1 MIDSNLLNAIAG
13 TLGRTQHVNRE
24 NAAAAAQGPWAA
36 MRLGG
41 RYLVDQKRKDLDK
54 LMENEEA
61 FALESMKDELADS
74 DMGLQRLAD
83 KRRQEFAES
92 DFTLP
97 DTVDEDIIADRSADL
112 VTKEALKAA
121 NPDVPDNVIDYAV
134 KHWSERAGKNWY
146 WDPRTWKI
154 AKKAKS
160 GQTMTDAD
168 YDALSGLAGYE
179 YEAGD
184 EEKLGRYVK
193 RTTRAATPEETM
205 AAWYEQTYGK
215 ETPEEQQAA
224 ARAEFENA
232 YKEALLKSFGGNEA
246 KMEEF
251 MALANDPRMLRYD
264 PTTGKTRLKRA
275 DELNFDIGNYAKFW
289 APEMAQPY
297 FDRSKDLLDLYGKQ
311 YGTMLSTLG
320 SMSSDYEQKAEH
332 MRNEAHFIQQQV
344 SQGKVKETAPAADF
358 VDAESLAA
366 HPTYTDDNGKV
377 KQVSTVG
384 EYIKSVQ
391 QAESENR
398 QRGYDAMNAR
408 ERLLSL
414 GPTGMMSAQSMRGN
428 PALSIRYFG
437 RNYVPMYGMGGIGG
451 RGAVQGAGS
460 MPGEQYSNL
469 QDQAESARANLSAAA
484 RGGEYARR
492 GLDFSN
498 MNLSQGMMALMQAG
512 GTERTRFGQ
521 RVDYQGRKG
530 QEKGQAYSMQIIN
543 PILIS
548 STPQNWD
555 TNVTRF
561 ILSAAQNGNTI
572 SGTDRV
578 GVGPLTVGEGNAAKF
593 NWDTWKQYTPEEKM
607 NVFMNAWQNSELYPS
622 KPKDTWKG
630 IVKNAMLAGM
640 KREDAMTYADNHVAD

>member
-1 MIDSNLLNAIAG
+1 MIDSNLLNAVAG
-13 TLGRTQHVNRE
+13 TLGRTQQLNRE
-24 NAAAAAQGPWAA
+24 NAMTAAQGPWAA

-41 RYLVDQKRKDLDK
+41 RYLVNQKRKDLDK
-54 LMENEEA
+54 LLENEEA
-61 FALESMKDELADS
+61 FALESMKDELAAS

-92 DFTLP
+92 DFSLP
-97 DTVDEDIIADRSADL
+97 DTVDEDIITDR
-112 VTKEALKAA
+112 TKSRWTDQELKEL
-121 NPDVPDNVIDYAV
+121 NPDVPDDVIDYATR
-134 KHWSERAGKNWY
+134 HWNERGGKNWY
-146 WDPRTWKI
+146 WDPRTGKI
-154 AKKAKS
+154 AKKPKS
-160 GQTMTDAD
+160 GQTMTQAD

-179 YEAGD
+179 YEAGG
-184 EEKLGRYVK
+184 EGEPGRYVK

-205 AAWYEQTYGK
+205 AAWYEQTYGN
-215 ETPEEQQAA
+215 ETPEERDALA
-224 ARAEFENA
+224 KAEFENA
-232 YKEALLKSFGGNEA
+232 YKEALLKSFGGNEE
-246 KMEEF
+246 KMQEF
-251 MALANDPRMLRYD
+251 LALANDPRMLRYD
-264 PTTGKTRLKRA
+264 TASGKTRLKRA
-275 DELNFDIGNYAKFW
+275 DELAFDIGNYAKFW

-297 FDRSKDLLDLYGKQ
+297 FDRSKELLDLYGKQ

-332 MRNEAHFIQQQV
+332 MRNEAHFLQQQI
-344 SQGKVKETAPAADF
+344 SQGKVKGTELASSV
-358 VDAESLAA
+358 VDAQNLAA
-366 HPTYTDDNGKV
+366 HPTYTDEKGRTKE
-377 KQVSTVG
+377 VSTVND
-384 EYIKSVQ
+384 YIKAVQ
-391 QAESENR
+391 QAETDNR

-428 PALSIRYFG
+428 PALSIRFFG
-437 RNYVPMYGMGGIGG
+437 RNYVPMMDAGFGG

-460 MPGEQYSNL
+460 MPGGQYANL

-484 RGGEYARR
+484 GGGEYARR

-512 GTERTRFGQ
+512 ATERTRFGQ

-530 QEKGQAYSMQIIN
+530 QEKGQAYSQQFIN

-548 STPQNWD
+548 ATPQDWD

-561 ILSAAQNGNTI
+561 VLAAAQNGNTI

-593 NWDTWKQYTPEEKM
+593 NWETWNKYTPEEKM
-607 NVFMNAWQNSELYPS
+607 NVFMNAWQNSELFPS
-622 KPKDTWKG
+622 KPKETWKG
-630 IVKNAMLAGM
+630 IVKNAMLSGM
-640 KREDAMTYADNHVAD
+640 TREDAMAYADKHVAD

>member
-13 TLGRTQHVNRE
+13 TLGRTQQINRE

-41 RYLVDQKRKDLDK
+41 RYLVNQKRKDLDK
-54 LMENEEA
+54 LLENEEA
-61 FALESMKDELADS
+61 FALESMKDELASS

-92 DFTLP
+92 DFSLP
-97 DTVDEDIIADRSADL
+97 DTVDEDIVADRSQGSWSD
-112 VTKEALKAA
+112 KELKEL
-121 NPDVPDNVIDYAV
+121 NPDVPDDVINYAM
-134 KHWSERAGKNWY
+134 KHWGERAGTNWY
-146 WDPRTWKI
+146 WDPRTGKI
-154 AKKAKS
+154 AKKPKS
-160 GQTMTDAD
+160 GQTMTQAD
-168 YDALSGLAGYE
+168 YDTLSGLTGYE

-184 EEKLGRYVK
+184 EEKPGRYVK
-193 RTTRAATPEETM
+193 RTTRSATPEETM
-205 AAWYEQTYGK
+205 AAWYEQTYGN
-215 ETPEEQQAA
+215 ETPEERDALA
-224 ARAEFENA
+224 KAEFENA

-251 MALANDPRMLRYD
+251 LALANDPRMLRYD
-264 PTTGKTRLKRA
+264 TTTGRTRLKRA

-332 MRNEAHFIQQQV
+332 MRQEAHFLQQQI
-344 SQGKVKETAPAADF
+344 SQGKVKGTELAASV
-358 VDAESLAA
+358 VDAQNLAA
-366 HPTYTDDNGKV
+366 YPTYVDEKGRTKE
-377 KQVSTVG
+377 VSTVND
-384 EYIKSVQ
+384 YIKAVQ
-391 QAESENR
+391 QAETDNR

-428 PALSIRYFG
+428 PALSIRFFG
-437 RNYVPMYGMGGIGG
+437 RNYVPMMDAGFGG

-460 MPGEQYSNL
+460 MPGGQYANL

-512 GTERTRFGQ
+512 ATERTRFGQ
-521 RVDYQGRKG
+521 RQDYQGRKG
-530 QEKGQAYSMQIIN
+530 QEKGQAYSQQFIN

-548 STPQNWD
+548 ATPQDWD

-561 ILSAAQNGNTI
+561 VLAAAQNGNTI
-572 SGTDRV
+572 SGSDRV

-593 NWDTWKQYTPEEKM
+593 NWDTWSKYTPEEKM
-607 NVFMNAWQNSELYPS
+607 NVFMNAWQNSELFPS
-622 KPKDTWKG
+622 KPKETWKE

-640 KREDAMTYADNHVAD
+640 KREDAMAYADNHVAD

>member
-1 MIDSNLLNAIAG
+1 MIDSNLLNAVAG
-13 TLGRTQHVNRE
+13 TLGRTQQLNRE
-24 NAAAAAQGPWAA
+24 NAMAAAQGPWAA

-41 RYLVDQKRKDLDK
+41 RYLVNQKRKDLDK
-54 LMENEEA
+54 LLENEEA
-61 FALESMKDELADS
+61 FALESMKDELASS

-92 DFTLP
+92 DFSLP
-97 DTVDEDIIADRSADL
+97 DTVEEDIIADRSQGSWSN
-112 VTKEALKAA
+112 KELKEL
-121 NPDVPDNVIDYAV
+121 NPDIPDDVINYAM
-134 KHWSERAGKNWY
+134 KHWGERGGKNWY
-146 WDPRTWKI
+146 WDPRTGKI
-154 AKKAKS
+154 AKKPTS
-160 GQTMTDAD
+160 GQTMTQAD
-168 YDALSGLAGYE
+168 YDTLSGLTGYE

-184 EEKLGRYVK
+184 EEKPGRYVK

-205 AAWYEQTYGK
+205 AAWYEQTYGN
-215 ETPEEQQAA
+215 ETPEERDALA
-224 ARAEFENA
+224 KAEFENA

-251 MALANDPRMLRYD
+251 LALASDPRMLRYD
-264 PTTGKTRLKRA
+264 TTTGRTRLKRA

-332 MRNEAHFIQQQV
+332 MRQEAHFLQQQI
-344 SQGKVKETAPAADF
+344 SQGKVKGTELASSV
-358 VDAESLAA
+358 VDAQNLAA
-366 HPTYTDDNGKV
+366 YPTYVDERGRTKE
-377 KQVSTVG
+377 VSTVND
-384 EYIKSVQ
+384 YIKAVQ
-391 QAESENR
+391 QAETDNR

-428 PALSIRYFG
+428 PALSIRFFG
-437 RNYVPMYGMGGIGG
+437 RNYVPMMDAGFGG

-460 MPGEQYSNL
+460 MPGGQYANL

-484 RGGEYARR
+484 SGGEYARR

-512 GTERTRFGQ
+512 ATERTRFGQ
-521 RVDYQGRKG
+521 RQDYQGRKG
-530 QEKGQAYSMQIIN
+530 QEKGQAYSMQFIN
-543 PILIS
+543 PILVS
-548 STPQNWD
+548 ATPQDWD

-561 ILSAAQNGNTI
+561 VLAAAQNGNTI
-572 SGTDRV
+572 SGSDRV

-593 NWDTWKQYTPEEKM
+593 NWDTWNKYTPEEKM
-607 NVFMNAWQNSELYPS
+607 NVFMNAWQNSELFPS
-622 KPKDTWKG
+622 KPKETWKE

-640 KREDAMTYADNHVAD
+640 TREKAMAYADNHVAD